1 MVSVDC
7 LLGEGI
13 LTNDILE
20 EVSMIKKF
28 DEKKYR
34 EVKISN
40 GNSIVF
46 ISKEDEN
53 VYQYYKDETVCKNIF
68 FIMNKVNKN
77 KRNKL
82 YFEENVLKYNNFD
95 FIVNLV
101 SYIPNNVIVWKKVF
115 CLNMLEGK
123 ELSSFILKNIKKLVW
138 DISKALNTLH
148 NLNIYHGDCRIDNIG
163 IYNGNFILFD
173 FDGSKISNTKEYTLM
188 EKDVYDFIS
197 SIRFNVGDEFKLIRD
212 LFPNS
217 YYSSYYL
224 MSFLLINIKGEKI
237 DKKINLLENMCIV
250 V

>member
-1 MVSVDC
+1 MS
-7 LLGEGI
+7 
-13 LTNDILE
+13 
-20 EVSMIKKF
+20 
-28 DEKKYR
+28 
-34 EVKISN
+34 KI
-40 GNSIVF
+40 
-46 ISKEDEN
+46 
-53 VYQYYKDETVCKNIF
+53 
-68 FIMNKVNKN
+68 NKN

-173 FDGSKISNTKEYTLM
+173 FDGSKISNTKEYSLM

-224 MSFLLINIKGEKI
+224 MSFLLINIEGEKI

-250 V
+250 I